1 MALAPTLTLAA
12 SNAPPEFALYHV
24 AQRYTGASAKP
35 LLATRQD
42 KEFQSQLRRGAQGRP
57 NFAGHY
63 RIVTFGCGAS
73 CVMGAIVDAQ
83 NGKVLWLPFTVCCG
97 SDAGTPPV
105 DFRPDSA
112 LIVINGMRNET
123 GNGTHY
129 YVLKHDQLKL
139 IDSRPR

>member
-1 MALAPTLTLAA
+1 MP
-12 SNAPPEFALYHV
+12 PPEFEQYRV
-24 AQRYTGASAKP
+24 AQHYAGPMARP

-42 KEFQSQLRRGAQGRP
+42 KEFQTQLRRGAQGEP

-63 RIVTFGCGAS
+63 RMVTFGCGAS
-73 CVMGAIVDAQ
+73 CVMGAIINAQ

-97 SDAGTPPV
+97 SDASARPV

-112 LIVINGMRNET
+112 LIVINGMRNEK
-123 GNGTHY
+123 GDGTHY
-129 YVLKHDQLKL
+129 YVLKQDRLTL